1 MDGTYQMLHDIID
14 FHSDR
19 MRNLRRYYPFF
30 YLQNTAFHL
39 FQEGKYA
46 FLDMGYLT
54 LAVLRF
60 FIEENQFNDRPVQY
74 MQVYEFLAGVL
85 AREFDLTLPKDEE
98 KELIDYIF
106 DKLKN
111 DGKPFIMEYFDP
123 VKKAKATVRMKL
135 IDATLSGSTVLYTV
149 TADAIEF
156 YLDTKEIR
164 EESKINI
171 QQVLLEKM
179 IHTKNFKGGIDVIRR
194 INSEVNRLRLQKK
207 EVLALLGSNVFDG
220 VKALEEFNRTGTRW
234 FSEEQ
239 KLFSHNME
247 LMERAR
253 ARAEEAVTGERDR
266 ETLGEIYQLET
277 ELKKAMANHEE
288 LLSDCMDLQVRADE
302 MIRKYKFSRLRGAFD
317 FRAFV
322 TAAEEAEDMSLL
334 SHLIEPLLLPR
345 LRKQFTLLQ
354 TEELLALPPE
364 AGETAD
370 LLGEAKEEM
379 YRFEDEI
386 EEERISGNYAAIVK
400 TLFDE
405 LLCAERLTLSELNKK
420 LEIRFFDGIFRN
432 SDYYSF
438 LVHICQKKEYDLDA
452 VRKKQDTFFE
462 GILAKL
468 LEEQTFQKYSGLKF
482 RLVMEPEAEELIHRI
497 ACPERDAVFM
507 TTEIVFERRKETK
520 AEE

>member
-14 FHSDR
+14 FHNDR
-19 MRNLRRYYPFF
+19 IRNLRRYYPFF
-30 YLQNTAFHL
+30 CLQNTAFHL
-39 FQEGKYA
+39 FKEGKYA
-46 FLDMGYLT
+46 FLDMGYIT

-60 FIEENQFNDRPVQY
+60 FIEENQFNDRALQY
-74 MQVYEFLAGVL
+74 PEIMSFLSGVL
-85 AREFDLTLPKDEE
+85 TRDFSLSLPKDEE
-98 KELIDYIF
+98 KELTGYIF
-106 DKLKN
+106 DKIKN
-111 DGKPFIMEYFDP
+111 DGKPFVMEYFDP
-123 VKKAKATVRMKL
+123 VKKVKSSVRMKL
-135 IDATLSGSTVLYTV
+135 IDATLSGNTVLYTI

-156 YLDTKEIR
+156 YLDTKEIQD
-164 EESKINI
+164 ESKINI
-171 QQVLLEKM
+171 QQILLEKM

-220 VKALEEFNRTGTRW
+220 VKALEEFNRTGMRW

-253 ARAEEAVTGERDR
+253 AKAEETVAGEKDTEALR
-266 ETLGEIYQLET
+266 GIYQLET

-317 FRAFV
+317 FRGFV
-322 TAAEEAEDMSLL
+322 AAAEEAQDVTLL
-334 SHLIEPLLLPR
+334 SHLVEPLLFPKLQ
-345 LRKQFTLLQ
+345 KQFSLLQ
-354 TEELLALPPE
+354 TDELLSLPAE
-364 AGETAD
+364 AGEAAEVV
-370 LLGEAKEEM
+370 GEAKEEM

-405 LLCAERLTLSELNKK
+405 LLSADRVALSVLNRK
-420 LEIRFFDGIFRN
+420 LELKFFDGIFRN

-438 LVHICQKKEYDLDA
+438 LVHICQKKEYDLGQIT
-452 VRKKQDTFFE
+452 KKQDTFFE

-468 LEEQTFQKYSGLKF
+468 LADPAMHKYAGLRFCVIMK
-482 RLVMEPEAEELIHRI
+482 PEAEELIHRI
-497 ACPERDAVFM
+497 AGLERDTAFV
-507 TTEIVFERRKETK
+507 TTEIVFERMKEEK
-520 AEE
+520 VG

>member
-14 FHSDR
+14 FHNDR

-30 YLQNTAFHL
+30 CLQNTAFHL
-39 FQEGKYA
+39 FKEGKYA
-46 FLDMGYLT
+46 FLDMGYIT

-60 FIEENQFNDRPVQY
+60 FIEENQFNDRALQY
-74 MQVYEFLAGVL
+74 PEIMSFLSGVL
-85 AREFDLTLPKDEE
+85 TRDFSLSLPKDEE
-98 KELIDYIF
+98 KELTGYIF
-106 DKLKN
+106 DKIKN
-111 DGKPFIMEYFDP
+111 DGKPFVMEYFDP
-123 VKKAKATVRMKL
+123 VKKVKSSVRMKL
-135 IDATLSGSTVLYTV
+135 IDATISGNTVLYTI

-156 YLDTKEIR
+156 YLDTKEIQD
-164 EESKINI
+164 ESKINI
-171 QQVLLEKM
+171 QQILLEKM

-220 VKALEEFNRTGTRW
+220 VKALEEFNRTGMRW

-253 ARAEEAVTGERDR
+253 AKAEETVAGEKDTEALR
-266 ETLGEIYQLET
+266 GIYQLET

-317 FRAFV
+317 FRGFV
-322 TAAEEAEDMSLL
+322 AAAEEAQDVTLL
-334 SHLIEPLLLPR
+334 SHLVEPLLFPKLQ
-345 LRKQFTLLQ
+345 KQFSLLQ
-354 TEELLALPPE
+354 TDELLSLPAE
-364 AGETAD
+364 AGEAAEVV
-370 LLGEAKEEM
+370 GEAKEEM

-405 LLCAERLTLSELNKK
+405 LLSADRVALSVLNRK
-420 LEIRFFDGIFRN
+420 LELKFFDGIFRN

-438 LVHICQKKEYDLDA
+438 LVHICQKKEYDLGQIT
-452 VRKKQDTFFE
+452 KKQDTFFE

-468 LEEQTFQKYSGLKF
+468 LADPAMHKYAGLRFCVIMK
-482 RLVMEPEAEELIHRI
+482 PEAEELIHRI
-497 ACPERDAVFM
+497 AGLERDTAFV
-507 TTEIVFERRKETK
+507 TTEIVFERMKEEK
-520 AEE
+520 AG

>member
-1 MDGTYQMLHDIID
+1 MDGTYQMLHDMID
-14 FHSDR
+14 FHNDR

-30 YLQNTAFHL
+30 CLQNTAFHL
-39 FQEGKYA
+39 FKEGKYA
-46 FLDMGYLT
+46 SLDMGYIT

-60 FIEENQFNDRPVQY
+60 FIEENQFNDRPVKYQE
-74 MQVYEFLAGVL
+74 VYAFLAGVL
-85 AREFDLTLPKDEE
+85 ARDFELSLREEEE

-111 DGKPFIMEYFDP
+111 DGKPFVMEYFDP
-123 VKKAKATVRMKL
+123 VSKGKASVRMKL
-135 IDATLSGSTVLYTV
+135 IDATLSGNTVLYTI

-179 IHTKNFKGGIDVIRR
+179 IHTKNFRGGIDVIRR

-220 VKALEEFNRTGTRW
+220 VKALEEFNRTGMRW

-253 ARAEEAVTGERDR
+253 ARAEEAVPGERDTESLR
-266 ETLGEIYQLET
+266 EIYRLET

-302 MIRKYKFSRLRGAFD
+302 MIRKYKYSRLRGAFD
-317 FRAFV
+317 FRGFV
-322 TAAEEAEDMSLL
+322 AAAEEAGDVTML
-334 SHLIEPLLLPR
+334 SHLIEPLLAPR
-345 LRKQFTLLQ
+345 LNKQFTLLQ
-354 TEELLALPPE
+354 TDELLSPPAE
-364 AGETAD
+364 AEETKEAVE
-370 LLGEAKEEM
+370 EAKEEM
-379 YRFEDEI
+379 YRFDDEI
-386 EEERISGNYAAIVK
+386 EEERISGNYKAIVK

-405 LLCAERLTLSELNKK
+405 LWQSDRVALSELNRK
-420 LEIRFFDGIFRN
+420 LEMRFFDGIFRN

-438 LVHICQKKEYDLDA
+438 LVHICQKKEYDLET
-452 VRKKQDTFFE
+452 VTKKQDTFFE
-462 GILAKL
+462 GILAEILQEPSMKKYTRLRFKL
-468 LEEQTFQKYSGLKF
+468 IMK
-482 RLVMEPEAEELIHRI
+482 PEAEELIHRI
-497 ACPERDAVFM
+497 AGLERDAAFM
-507 TTEIVFERRKETK
+507 TTEIVFERMN
-520 AEE
+520 

>member
-14 FHSDR
+14 FHNDR

-30 YLQNTAFHL
+30 CLQNTAFHL
-39 FQEGKYA
+39 FKEGKYS
-46 FLDMGYLT
+46 FLDMGYIT

-60 FIEENQFNDRPVQY
+60 FIEENQFNDRALQY
-74 MQVYEFLAGVL
+74 PEIMSFLSGVL
-85 AREFDLTLPKDEE
+85 TRDFSLSLPKDEE
-98 KELIDYIF
+98 KELTGYIF
-106 DKLKN
+106 DKIKN
-111 DGKPFIMEYFDP
+111 DGKPFVMEYFDP
-123 VKKAKATVRMKL
+123 VKKVKSSVRMKL
-135 IDATLSGSTVLYTV
+135 IDATLSGNTVLYTI

-156 YLDTKEIR
+156 YLDTKEIQD
-164 EESKINI
+164 ESKINI
-171 QQVLLEKM
+171 QQILLEKM

-220 VKALEEFNRTGTRW
+220 VKALEEFNRTGMRW

-253 ARAEEAVTGERDR
+253 AKAEETVAGEKDTEALR
-266 ETLGEIYQLET
+266 GIYQLET

-317 FRAFV
+317 FRGFV
-322 TAAEEAEDMSLL
+322 AAAEEAQDVTLL
-334 SHLIEPLLLPR
+334 SHLVEPLLFPKLQ
-345 LRKQFTLLQ
+345 KQFSLLQ
-354 TEELLALPPE
+354 TDELLSLPAE
-364 AGETAD
+364 AGEAAEVV
-370 LLGEAKEEM
+370 GEAKEEM

-405 LLCAERLTLSELNKK
+405 LLSADRVALSVLNRK
-420 LEIRFFDGIFRN
+420 LELKFFDGIFRN

-438 LVHICQKKEYDLDA
+438 LVHICQKKEYDLGQIT
-452 VRKKQDTFFE
+452 KKQDTFFE

-468 LEEQTFQKYSGLKF
+468 LADPAMHKYAGLRFCVIMK
-482 RLVMEPEAEELIHRI
+482 PEAEELIHRI
-497 ACPERDAVFM
+497 AGLERDTAFV
-507 TTEIVFERRKETK
+507 TTEIVFERMKEEK
-520 AEE
+520 AG

>member
-30 YLQNTAFHL
+30 CLQNTAFHL
-39 FQEGKYA
+39 FKEGKYS
-46 FLDMGYLT
+46 FLDMGYIT

-60 FIEENQFNDRPVQY
+60 FIEENQFNDRSLQY
-74 MQVYEFLAGVL
+74 PEIYGFLAGVL
-85 AREFDLTLPKDEE
+85 ARDFELSLPKDEE
-98 KELIDYIF
+98 KELVDYIF

-111 DGKPFIMEYFDP
+111 DGKPFVMEYFDP
-123 VKKAKATVRMKL
+123 VKKAKASVRMKL

-164 EESKINI
+164 DESKINI
-171 QQVLLEKM
+171 QQILLEKM

-220 VKALEEFNRTGTRW
+220 VKALEEFNQTGMRW

-253 ARAEEAVTGERDR
+253 AKAEETVTGERDMEALR
-266 ETLGEIYQLET
+266 GIYQLET

-288 LLSDCMDLQVRADE
+288 LLSDCMDLQMRADE

-322 TAAEEAEDMSLL
+322 AAAQEAEDMSLL

-345 LRKQFTLLQ
+345 LKKQFMLLQ
-354 TEELLALPPE
+354 TDELLSLPPE
-364 AGETAD
+364 AGEVAEVA
-370 LLGEAKEEM
+370 GEAKEVM

-386 EEERISGNYAAIVK
+386 EEERISGNYAAIVR

-405 LLCAERLTLSELNKK
+405 LLKVERVTLSELNKK
-420 LEIRFFDGIFRN
+420 LEIKYFDGIFRN

-452 VRKKQDTFFE
+452 VVKKQDTFFE
-462 GILAKL
+462 GILVNI
-468 LEEQTFQKYSGLKF
+468 LEEQPSRKYAGLKF
-482 RLVMEPEAEELIHRI
+482 RLVMKPEAEELIHKI
-497 ACPERDAVFM
+497 AGLERDATFM
-507 TTEIVFERRKETK
+507 TTEIVFERMN
-520 AEE
+520 

>member
-14 FHSDR
+14 FHNDR

-30 YLQNTAFHL
+30 CLQNTAFHL
-39 FQEGKYA
+39 FKEGKYA
-46 FLDMGYLT
+46 FLDMGYIT

-60 FIEENQFNDRPVQY
+60 FIEENQFNDRSLQY
-74 MQVYEFLAGVL
+74 SEIYGFLAGVL
-85 AREFDLTLPKDEE
+85 TRDFDLTLPKDEE

-111 DGKPFIMEYFDP
+111 DGKPFTMDYFDP

-164 EESKINI
+164 DESKINI
-171 QQVLLEKM
+171 QQILLEKM

-194 INSEVNRLRLQKK
+194 INGEVNRLRLQKK

-253 ARAEEAVTGERDR
+253 AKAEETATGERDMEALR
-266 ETLGEIYQLET
+266 GIYMLET

-288 LLSDCMDLQVRADE
+288 LLADCMDLQMRADE

-322 TAAEEAEDMSLL
+322 AAAGEAEDMSLL
-334 SHLIEPLLLPR
+334 SHLIEPLLMPR
-345 LRKQFTLLQ
+345 LRKQFMLLQ
-354 TEELLALPPE
+354 TDELLSLPTE
-364 AGETAD
+364 SGEVAEVT
-370 LLGEAKEEM
+370 GEAKEEM

-405 LLCAERLTLSELNKK
+405 LLAAERVTLSELNKK
-420 LEIRFFDGIFRN
+420 LEIKYFDGIFRN

-438 LVHICQKKEYDLDA
+438 LVHICQKKEYDLNA
-452 VRKKQDTFFE
+452 VVKKQDTFFE
-462 GILAKL
+462 GILVKI
-468 LEEQTFQKYSGLKF
+468 LEEQPSKKYEDLKF
-482 RLVMEPEAEELIHRI
+482 RLIMKPEAEELIHKI
-497 ACPERDAVFM
+497 AGLERDATFM
-507 TTEIVFERRKETK
+507 TTEIVFERTN
-520 AEE
+520 

>member
-14 FHSDR
+14 FHNDR

-30 YLQNTAFHL
+30 CLQNTAFHL
-39 FQEGKYA
+39 FKEGKYS
-46 FLDMGYLT
+46 FLDMGYIT

-60 FIEENQFNDRPVQY
+60 FIEENQFNDRSVQY
-74 MQVYEFLAGVL
+74 PEVYGFLAGLL
-85 AREFDLTLPKDEE
+85 ARDFDLALPKDEE
-98 KELIDYIF
+98 KELVDYIF

-111 DGKPFIMEYFDP
+111 DGKPFVMEYFDP
-123 VKKAKATVRMKL
+123 VKKAKAAVRMKL

-164 EESKINI
+164 DESKINI
-171 QQVLLEKM
+171 QQILLEKM

-220 VKALEEFNRTGTRW
+220 VKALEEFNQTGMRW

-253 ARAEEAVTGERDR
+253 AKAEETATGERDMEALR
-266 ETLGEIYQLET
+266 GIYQLET

-288 LLSDCMDLQVRADE
+288 LLSDCMDLQMRADE

-322 TAAEEAEDMSLL
+322 AAAEEAEDMSLL
-334 SHLIEPLLLPR
+334 AHLVEPLFMPR
-345 LRKQFTLLQ
+345 LRKQFMLLQ
-354 TEELLALPPE
+354 TDELLALPPE
-364 AGETAD
+364 AGEVAEVT
-370 LLGEAKEEM
+370 GEAKEEM

-405 LLCAERLTLSELNKK
+405 LLKAERVTLSELNRK
-420 LEIRFFDGIFRN
+420 LEIKYFDGIFRN

-452 VRKKQDTFFE
+452 VVKKQDTFFE
-462 GILAKL
+462 GILVKI
-468 LEEQTFQKYSGLKF
+468 LEEQPVKKYEGLKF
-482 RLVMEPEAEELIHRI
+482 RLVMKPEAEELIHKI
-497 ACPERDAVFM
+497 AGLERDATFM
-507 TTEIVFERRKETK
+507 TTEIVFERMN
-520 AEE
+520 

>member
-14 FHSDR
+14 FHNDR

-30 YLQNTAFHL
+30 CLQNTAFHL
-39 FQEGKYA
+39 FKEGKYA
-46 FLDMGYLT
+46 FLDMGYIT

-60 FIEENQFNDRPVQY
+60 FIEENQFNDRALQY
-74 MQVYEFLAGVL
+74 PEIMSFLSGVL
-85 AREFDLTLPKDEE
+85 TRDFSLSLPKDEE
-98 KELIDYIF
+98 KELTGYIF
-106 DKLKN
+106 DKIKN
-111 DGKPFIMEYFDP
+111 DGKPFVMEYFDP
-123 VKKAKATVRMKL
+123 VKKVKSSVRMKL
-135 IDATLSGSTVLYTV
+135 IDATLSGNTVLYTI

-156 YLDTKEIR
+156 YLDTKEIQD
-164 EESKINI
+164 ESKINI
-171 QQVLLEKM
+171 QQILLEKM

-220 VKALEEFNRTGTRW
+220 VKALEEFNRTGMRW

-247 LMERAR
+247 LMQRAR
-253 ARAEEAVTGERDR
+253 AKAEETVAGEKDTEALR
-266 ETLGEIYQLET
+266 GIYQLET

-317 FRAFV
+317 FRGFV
-322 TAAEEAEDMSLL
+322 AAAEEAQDVTLL
-334 SHLIEPLLLPR
+334 SHLVEPLLFPKLQ
-345 LRKQFTLLQ
+345 KQFSLLQ
-354 TEELLALPPE
+354 TDELLSLPAE
-364 AGETAD
+364 AGEAAEVV
-370 LLGEAKEEM
+370 GEAKEEM

-405 LLCAERLTLSELNKK
+405 LLSADRVALSVLNRK
-420 LEIRFFDGIFRN
+420 LELKFFDGIFRN

-438 LVHICQKKEYDLDA
+438 LVHICQKKEYDLGQIT
-452 VRKKQDTFFE
+452 KKQDTFFE

-468 LEEQTFQKYSGLKF
+468 LADPAMHKYAGLRFCVIMK
-482 RLVMEPEAEELIHRI
+482 PEAEELIHRI
-497 ACPERDAVFM
+497 AGLERDTAFV
-507 TTEIVFERRKETK
+507 TTEIVFERMKEEK
-520 AEE
+520 AG

>member
-14 FHSDR
+14 FHGDR

-30 YLQNTAFHL
+30 CLQNTAFHL
-39 FQEGKYA
+39 FKEGKYA
-46 FLDMGYLT
+46 FLDMGYIT

-60 FIEENQFNDRPVQY
+60 FIEENQFNDRTLQY
-74 MQVYEFLAGVL
+74 PEIAAFLSGVL
-85 AREFDLTLPKDEE
+85 TRDFELSLPPEEE

-111 DGKPFIMEYFDP
+111 DGKPFVMEYFDP
-123 VKKAKATVRMKL
+123 VKKTKAAVRMKL
-135 IDATLSGSTVLYTV
+135 IDATLSGSTVLYSV

-171 QQVLLEKM
+171 QQILLEKM

-194 INSEVNRLRLQKK
+194 INSEVNRLRLQKR

-220 VKALEEFNRTGTRW
+220 VKALEEFNQTGMRW

-253 ARAEEAVTGERDR
+253 AKAEESADGVKDMESLKG
-266 ETLGEIYQLET
+266 IYQLET
-277 ELKKAMANHEE
+277 ELKKAMANHGE
-288 LLSDCMDLQVRADE
+288 LLSDCMDLQMRADE

-317 FRAFV
+317 FRGFV
-322 TAAEEAEDMSLL
+322 SAAEEAQDVTLL
-334 SHLIEPLLLPR
+334 SHLVEPLLFPKLQ
-345 LRKQFTLLQ
+345 KQFTLLQ
-354 TEELLALPPE
+354 TDELLSVPPE
-364 AGETAD
+364 VGETAEAVE
-370 LLGEAKEEM
+370 EAKEEM
-379 YRFEDEI
+379 YRFDDEI

-405 LLCAERLTLSELNKK
+405 LLSTDRVSLSSLNRK
-420 LEIRFFDGIFRN
+420 LELKFFDGIFKN

-438 LVHICQKKEYDLDA
+438 LVHVCQKKEYDLERIA
-452 VRKKQDTFFE
+452 KKQDTFFE
-462 GILAKL
+462 GILAEL
-468 LEEQTFQKYSGLKF
+468 LKDSSMHKYSGLKF
-482 RLVMEPEAEELIHRI
+482 CLIMKPEAEELVHRI
-497 ACPERDAVFM
+497 AGLERDASFV
-507 TTEIVFERRKETK
+507 TTEIVFERMKE
-520 AEE
+520 EEAG

>member
-14 FHSDR
+14 FHNDR

-30 YLQNTAFHL
+30 CLQNTAFHL
-39 FQEGKYA
+39 FKEGKYS
-46 FLDMGYLT
+46 FLDMGYIT

-60 FIEENQFNDRPVQY
+60 FIEENQFNDRAVQY
-74 MQVYEFLAGVL
+74 REITDFLSGL
-85 AREFDLTLPKDEE
+85 LIRDFSLELPEEEE

-106 DKLKN
+106 DKIKN
-111 DGKPFIMEYFDP
+111 DGKPFVMEYFDP
-123 VKKAKATVRMKL
+123 VKKAKASVRMKL
-135 IDATLSGSTVLYTV
+135 IEATLSGSTVLYTV

-164 EESKINI
+164 DESKINI
-171 QQVLLEKM
+171 QQILLEKM

-194 INSEVNRLRLQKK
+194 INSEVNRLRLQKR

-220 VKALEEFNRTGTRW
+220 VKALEEFNRTGMRW

-253 ARAEEAVTGERDR
+253 AKAEETVTGEK
-266 ETLGEIYQLET
+266 ETEALRGIYQLET
-277 ELKKAMANHEE
+277 ELKKAMANHGE

-302 MIRKYKFSRLRGAFD
+302 MIHKYKYSRLRGAFD
-317 FRAFV
+317 FRGFV
-322 TAAEEAEDMSLL
+322 SAAREAQDVTLL
-334 SHLIEPLLLPR
+334 AHLVEPLLAPKLQ
-345 LRKQFTLLQ
+345 KQFSLLQ
-354 TEELLALPPE
+354 TDELLSVPPE
-364 AGETAD
+364 TPEAAEV
-370 LLGEAKEEM
+370 LGEEKEEM
-379 YRFEDEI
+379 YRFDDEI

-405 LLCAERLTLSELNKK
+405 LLVSEKVSLSGLNRK
-420 LEIRFFDGIFRN
+420 LELKFFDGIFKN

-452 VRKKQDTFFE
+452 VRRKQDTFFE
-462 GILAKL
+462 GILATL
-468 LEEQTFQKYSGLKF
+468 MAEPEMHRYEGLKF
-482 RLVMEPEAEELIHRI
+482 RLVMKPEAEELVHQI
-497 ACPERDAVFM
+497 AGLERDATFV
-507 TTEIVFERRKETK
+507 TTEILFERIKE
-520 AEE
+520 EEAG

>member
-14 FHSDR
+14 FHNDR

-30 YLQNTAFHL
+30 CLQNTAFHL
-39 FQEGKYA
+39 FKEGKYA
-46 FLDMGYLT
+46 FLDMGYIT

-60 FIEENQFNDRPVQY
+60 FIEENQFNDRSVPY
-74 MQVYEFLAGVL
+74 SEVYGFLVGLL
-85 AREFDLTLPKDEE
+85 ARDFDLTLPKDEE
-98 KELIDYIF
+98 KELVDYIF

-111 DGKPFIMEYFDP
+111 DGKPFVMEYFDP
-123 VKKAKATVRMKL
+123 VKKAKAAVRMKL
-135 IDATLSGSTVLYTV
+135 IDATLSGSTVFYTV

-164 EESKINI
+164 DESKINI
-171 QQVLLEKM
+171 QQILLEKM

-220 VKALEEFNRTGTRW
+220 VKALEEFNQTGMRW

-253 ARAEEAVTGERDR
+253 AKAEETVTGERDM
-266 ETLGEIYQLET
+266 ESLKGIYQLET

-288 LLSDCMDLQVRADE
+288 LLSDCMDLQMRADE

-322 TAAEEAEDMSLL
+322 AAAEEAEDMSLL
-334 SHLIEPLLLPR
+334 AHLVEPLFLPR
-345 LRKQFTLLQ
+345 LRKQFMLLQ
-354 TEELLALPPE
+354 TDELLALPPE
-364 AGETAD
+364 AGEVAEAT
-370 LLGEAKEEM
+370 GEAKEEM

-405 LLCAERLTLSELNKK
+405 LLKAERVTLSELNRK
-420 LEIRFFDGIFRN
+420 LEIKYFDGIFRN

-452 VRKKQDTFFE
+452 VVKKQDTFFE
-462 GILAKL
+462 GILVKI
-468 LEEQTFQKYSGLKF
+468 LEEQPSKKYEGLKF
-482 RLVMEPEAEELIHRI
+482 RLVMKPEAEELVHKI
-497 ACPERDAVFM
+497 AGLERDATFM
-507 TTEIVFERRKETK
+507 TTEIVFERTN
-520 AEE
+520 

>member
-14 FHSDR
+14 FHNDR

-39 FQEGKYA
+39 FKEGKYA
-46 FLDMGYLT
+46 FLDMGYIT

-60 FIEENQFNDRPVQY
+60 FIEENQFNNRTVQY
-74 MQVYEFLAGVL
+74 PEVYGFLSGVL
-85 AREFDLTLPKDEE
+85 SREFDLILPKDEE

-106 DKLKN
+106 DKIKN
-111 DGKPFIMEYFDP
+111 DGKPFTMEYFDP
-123 VKKAKATVRMKL
+123 VKRAKATVRMKL
-135 IDATLSGSTVLYTV
+135 VDVTLSGSTVSYSV

-164 EESKINI
+164 DESKINI
-171 QQVLLEKM
+171 QQILLEKM

-207 EVLALLGSNVFDG
+207 EVLALLGGNVFDG
-220 VKALEEFNRTGTRW
+220 VKALEEFNRTGMRW

-253 ARAEEAVTGERDR
+253 AKAEEAVGGERDTEALR
-266 ETLGEIYQLET
+266 GIYLLET

-288 LLSDCMDLQVRADE
+288 LLSDCMDLQMRADE
-302 MIRKYKFSRLRGAFD
+302 MIRKYKLSRLRGAFD
-317 FRAFV
+317 FHAFV
-322 TAAEEAEDMSLL
+322 AAAEEAEDMSLL

-345 LRKQFTLLQ
+345 LRKQLSLLQ
-354 TEELLALPPE
+354 TDELLALPAESGE
-364 AGETAD
+364 AAESA
-370 LLGEAKEEM
+370 GEAKEEL
-379 YRFEDEI
+379 YRFDDEI
-386 EEERISGNYAAIVK
+386 EEERISGNYAAMIK

-405 LLCAERLTLSELNKK
+405 LLLTERVTLSEWNKK
-420 LEIRFFDGIFRN
+420 LEIKYFDGIFRN

-438 LVHICQKKEYDLDA
+438 LVHICQKREYDLDA
-452 VRKKQDTFFE
+452 VVKKQDTFFE
-462 GILAKL
+462 GILARI
-468 LEEQTFQKYSGLKF
+468 LEEQPSGKYKGLRF
-482 RLVMEPEAEELIHRI
+482 RLVMKPEAEELVHKI
-497 ACPERDAVFM
+497 AGLERDATFF
-507 TTEIVFERRKETK
+507 TTEIVFERMN
-520 AEE
+520 

>member
-14 FHSDR
+14 FHNDR

-30 YLQNTAFHL
+30 CLQNTAFHL
-39 FQEGKYA
+39 FKEGKYA
-46 FLDMGYLT
+46 FLDMGYIT

-60 FIEENQFNDRPVQY
+60 FIEENQFNDRALQY
-74 MQVYEFLAGVL
+74 PEIMSFLSGVL
-85 AREFDLTLPKDEE
+85 TRDFSLSLPKDEE
-98 KELIDYIF
+98 KELTGYIF
-106 DKLKN
+106 DKIKN
-111 DGKPFIMEYFDP
+111 DGKPFVMEYFDP
-123 VKKAKATVRMKL
+123 VKKVKSSVRMKL
-135 IDATLSGSTVLYTV
+135 IDATLSGNTVLYTI

-156 YLDTKEIR
+156 YLDTKEIQD
-164 EESKINI
+164 ESKINI
-171 QQVLLEKM
+171 QQILLEKM

-220 VKALEEFNRTGTRW
+220 VKALEEFNRTGMRW

-253 ARAEEAVTGERDR
+253 AKAEETVAGEKDTEALR
-266 ETLGEIYQLET
+266 GIYQLET

-317 FRAFV
+317 FRGFV
-322 TAAEEAEDMSLL
+322 AAAEEAQDVTLL
-334 SHLIEPLLLPR
+334 SHLVEPLLFPKLQ
-345 LRKQFTLLQ
+345 KQFSLLQ
-354 TEELLALPPE
+354 TDELLSLPAE
-364 AGETAD
+364 AGEAAEVV
-370 LLGEAKEEM
+370 GEAKEEM

-405 LLCAERLTLSELNKK
+405 LLSADRVALSVLNRK
-420 LEIRFFDGIFRN
+420 LELKFFDGIFRN

-438 LVHICQKKEYDLDA
+438 LVHICQKKEYDLGQIT
-452 VRKKQDTFFE
+452 KKQDTFFE

-468 LEEQTFQKYSGLKF
+468 LADPAMHKYAGLRFCVIMK
-482 RLVMEPEAEELIHRI
+482 PEAEELIHRI
-497 ACPERDAVFM
+497 AGLERDTAFV
-507 TTEIVFERRKETK
+507 TTEIVFERMKEEK
-520 AEE
+520 VG